1 MSRVTY
7 AFNEE
12 EARHVARPVGRKL
25 KIPKHAK
32 LRNRRILREA
42 MQATGLF
49 IFGYGATGLVMHLA
63 AGFFL
68 VSRAATFLP
77 QFAI

>member
-1 MSRVTY
+1 MSRVIY

-12 EARHVARPVGRKL
+12 EARHVAKPVGRKL
-25 KIPKHAK
+25 RIPMHAK

-42 MQATGLF
+42 MQTTGLF

-68 VSRAATFLP
+68 VSRTATFLP
-77 QFAI
+77 QLVL